1 MTRGAIPREKKR
13 SEREIPRAPSKK
25 KGGRT
30 ASRNFRRNRL
40 ESEDN
45 GRAEPEVLLLAA
57 DSLKTKKKMWET
69 IVTYTGN
76 SFDNRK
82 MLDMMVMGAKD
93 YLAQTTPGDTWLDVS
108 ESDDGALSLK
118 ERK

>member
-1 MTRGAIPREKKR
+1 
-13 SEREIPRAPSKK
+13 
-25 KGGRT
+25 
-30 ASRNFRRNRL
+30 
-40 ESEDN
+40 
-45 GRAEPEVLLLAA
+45 
-57 DSLKTKKKMWET
+57 
-69 IVTYTGN
+69 
-76 SFDNRK
+76 

>member
-1 MTRGAIPREKKR
+1 M
-13 SEREIPRAPSKK
+13 ERLPVFELIDQTVKIL
-25 KGGRT
+25 
-30 ASRNFRRNRL
+30 N
-40 ESEDN
+40 
-45 GRAEPEVLLLAA
+45 
-57 DSLKTKKKMWET
+57 
-69 IVTYTGN
+69 
-76 SFDNRK
+76 DNRK

>member
-1 MTRGAIPREKKR
+1 MERSAVPRLR
-13 SEREIPRAPSKK
+13 SCVSVKPVSYR
-25 KGGRT
+25 
-30 ASRNFRRNRL
+30 
-40 ESEDN
+40 
-45 GRAEPEVLLLAA
+45 VLFTSCLR
-57 DSLKTKKKMWET
+57 KMWET